1 MQYILHKELPMEHDQ
16 DEIRHYIRKK
26 YAAIAT
32 SVKTEGG
39 GCCSGGC
46 ACGQSTPSIAETS
59 VVLGYADTDMATIPE
74 GANMG
79 LGCGNPLT
87 FALAKPGEVVLDMGS
102 GGGIDCF
109 IARRQVGET
118 GSVIGVDMSAE
129 MVELARKN
137 LKKTGYSN
145 IEFRLGE
152 IEHLPVADGSV
163 DVVISNC
170 VVNLSLDKQQVFNE
184 TYRVLKAGGRLAI
197 SDIVATAELPVE
209 MQEDLRMHAGCVA
222 GAEHHLVIRH
232 MLEESGFSAIRLYPK
247 DSSKEILNNW
257 VPDGNL
263 EDYVASYMIEAT
275 KA

>member
-1 MQYILHKELPMEHDQ
+1 MKHDQ

-26 YAAIAT
+26 YSTIAT
-32 SVKTEGG
+32 SAKAEGG
-39 GCCSGGC
+39 GCCSGGFS
-46 ACGQSTPSIAETS
+46 CGQSTPSVAETS
-59 VVLGYADTDMATIPE
+59 AVLGYADADMAVIPE

-79 LGCGNPLT
+79 LGCGSPLSSASVKT
-87 FALAKPGEVVLDMGS
+87 GEVVLDLGS

-118 GSVIGVDMSAE
+118 GSVIGVDMSPE

-137 LKKTGYSN
+137 LRKTGYTN
-145 IEFRLGE
+145 IGFRLGE

-163 DVVISNC
+163 DVIISNC

-184 TYRVLKAGGRLAI
+184 AYRVLKPGGRLAI
-197 SDIVATAELPVE
+197 SDIVATAELPE
-209 MQEDLRMHAGCVA
+209 QMQDDLKMLAGCVA

-232 MLEESGFSAIRLYPK
+232 MLEKSGFSAIRLYPK

-263 EDYVASYMIEAT
+263 EDFVASYMIEAT
-275 KA
+275 KT